1 MGYAVYEVGERDA
14 GYGVPATC
22 DHPDCNERIDRG
34 LAHICGDEP
43 ATDSRGCNLYFCEKH
58 LQHTSKGAAVRLDGG
73 KLTVRDGPFT
83 EAKEVIGGFTIME
96 LPSKEAAIEEAR
108 KFMELHRQLWP
119 GWSGECEVRL
129 MYGDNEHP

>member
-1 MGYAVYEVGERDA
+1 MRYLMIVK
-14 GYGVPATC
+14 
-22 DHPDCNERIDRG
+22 
-34 LAHICGDEP
+34 GDENFGASGP
-43 ATDSRGCNLYFCEKH
+43 PPKELMDAIDQLGVEAAKTGKIVSMGG
-58 LQHTSKGAAVRLDGG
+58 LQHTSKGATLRLDGG
-73 KLTVRDGPFT
+73 KLTVKDGPFT

>member
-1 MGYAVYEVGERDA
+1 MRYLMIVK
-14 GYGVPATC
+14 
-22 DHPDCNERIDRG
+22 
-34 LAHICGDEP
+34 GDENFRASGP
-43 ATDSRGCNLYFCEKH
+43 PPKELMDAIDQLGVEAAKTGKIVSMGG
-58 LQHTSKGAAVRLDGG
+58 LQHTSKGATLRLDGG
-73 KLTVRDGPFT
+73 KLTVKDGPFT